1 MVPLQGD
8 CISALDVA
16 WKVEVTSTSSS
27 SELIR
32 CSQSNSEIH
41 AYSDKAYANDEIY
54 IRSPVVSSISRQ
66 CRVSIVKEEI
76 SDEKLRSHFQGGANG
91 QETGRA

>member
-8 CISALDVA
+8 CISALDVT

-41 AYSDKAYANDEIY
+41 AYSDKAYVNDEIY
-54 IRSPVVSSISRQ
+54 IRSHTRLFIIWTLSRL
-66 CRVSIVKEEI
+66 SFY
-76 SDEKLRSHFQGGANG
+76 S
-91 QETGRA
+91 